1 MPAHKKRNISCG
13 LFAALFCLLL
23 SGAAIAA
30 SSPTQQVPNGGKNMS
45 RAALAEKKQL
55 ERFGNARSPLEATD
69 PDFAEMRD
77 RLIWG
82 EVAWHG
88 SLDAKMQE
96 LITLVV
102 LTASQTLDGF
112 APHVGAALQ
121 VGAKPE
127 EIKEAMYQCAPY
139 IGFPKTEKALRLV
152 NEVFREKR
160 IPPRRRR

>member
-1 MPAHKKRNISCG
+1 MPAHKKRKISCG

-55 ERFGNARSPLEATD
+55 EHFGNARSPLEATD

-82 EVAWHG
+82 EVA
-88 SLDAKMQE
+88 
-96 LITLVV
+96 
-102 LTASQTLDGF
+102 
-112 APHVGAALQ
+112 
-121 VGAKPE
+121 
-127 EIKEAMYQCAPY
+127 
-139 IGFPKTEKALRLV
+139 
-152 NEVFREKR
+152 
-160 IPPRRRR
+160 

>member
-1 MPAHKKRNISCG
+1 
-13 LFAALFCLLL
+13 
-23 SGAAIAA
+23 
-30 SSPTQQVPNGGKNMS
+30 MS

-121 VGAKPE
+121 VGATPE
-127 EIKEAMYQCAPY
+127 EIKEA
-139 IGFPKTEKALRLV
+139 ISVFPRPK
-152 NEVFREKR
+152 KR
-160 IPPRRRR
+160 SGWSMRSSGKNASRCPWPRRRR